1 VPTTKITIVAINV
14 YPSVMAKVPH
24 KLAIIESLTHSLVFG
39 GFPTFCFWKILVGKS
54 LKGIVHHH
62 H

>member
-1 VPTTKITIVAINV
+1 
-14 YPSVMAKVPH
+14 MAKVPH
-24 KLAIIESLTHSLVFG
+24 KLAVIESLTHSLVFG